1 MKLEHKCP
9 LVIFTEIII
18 YLIDPNYWIFVFQS
32 VTPVNAQINLPTV
45 DLDMKLS
52 VEFQMDTVAPYINAV
67 SCN

>member
-67 SCN
+67 S